1 MIPPRSTEDL
11 ERAPMATVGE
21 KTTAATQ
28 STASDARA
36 KSGPMGMTVPRVFST
51 EGISPFDQVSWDR
64 RTAAIKDE
72 RGRVIFEQ
80 TDCEIPKSW
89 SQLATNVVVS
99 KYFYGEINTPERETS
114 VRQLVDRV
122 TRTIADWGREDG
134 YFASDAGLR
143 TLLRRADRPLRQ
155 PVRIVQ
161 LPRLVQRRPLPPLR
175 HRRPRQQLVLG
186 PRNPLHQKSRKR
198 LQVPPGLRLLHPE
211 RG

>member
-1 MIPPRSTEDL
+1 
-11 ERAPMATVGE
+11 MATVGE
-21 KTTAATQ
+21 KTTAGTQ
-28 STASDARA
+28 STPSDARG
-36 KSGPMGMTVPRVFST
+36 KSGRMGMTVPRVFST

-99 KYFYGEINTPERETS
+99 NYFYGEINTPERETS

-134 YFASDAGLR
+134 YFASDEDSERFYDELTALCVNQYGSFNSPVWFNVGLYHR
-143 TLLRRADRPLRQ
+143 YGIEGPANNWCWDLDTRSIKKADAT
-155 PVRIVQ
+155 
-161 LPRLVQRRPLPPLR
+161 
-175 HRRPRQQLVLG
+175 
-186 PRNPLHQKSRKR
+186 
-198 LQVPPGLRLLHPE
+198 VPPGFRLLHPE